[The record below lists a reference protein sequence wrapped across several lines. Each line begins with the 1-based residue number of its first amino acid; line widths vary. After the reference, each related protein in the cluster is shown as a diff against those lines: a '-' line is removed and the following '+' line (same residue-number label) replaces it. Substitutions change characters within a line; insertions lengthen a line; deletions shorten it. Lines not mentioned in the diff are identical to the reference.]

1 MEKKLRI
8 FMMLV
13 LLITQNGWSQ
23 SLQNWTVSKESND
36 TIVKYNFK
44 KEQLLDLRLYVT
56 DLEYKSDL
64 YSLEKQKSNLKDSL
78 LINYKLQ
85 IGNCN
90 NIIEKK
96 DTIIKFQSS
105 ELFKSD
111 KWGKSQEKLKIK
123 YKKQADKIPYSI
135 GAGTLIGIILS
146 LILFK

>member
-1 MEKKLRI
+1 M
-8 FMMLV
+8 
-13 LLITQNGWSQ
+13 ITQNGWSQ

-56 DLEYKSDL
+56 DLEYKLDL

-85 IGNCN
+85 IGNYN

-111 KWGKSQEKLKIK
+111 K
-123 YKKQADKIPYSI
+123 
-135 GAGTLIGIILS
+135 
-146 LILFK
+146 